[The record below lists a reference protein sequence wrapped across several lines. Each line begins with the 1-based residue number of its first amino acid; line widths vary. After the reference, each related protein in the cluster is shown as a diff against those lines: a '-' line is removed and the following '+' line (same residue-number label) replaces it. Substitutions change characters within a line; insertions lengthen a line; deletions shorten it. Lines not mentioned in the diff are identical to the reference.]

1 MNQRKPIKGDDLRS
15 VLFIL
20 ILFVSVVGGREF
32 GNFYSSYETMTTLKV
47 YFEVTEEE
55 ISRYLIETLDGVDT
69 NLEIGYSIS
78 SPNVDNSIDIVT
90 SQPDYVKRWIIGLTV
105 SPIKVNQPEASD
117 VDFEMFVEDV
127 LVDKA
132 LYPFPKEKV
141 NLLGLRDRE
150 IQVEID
156 DMADLRRIVSDSID
170 RYGGEVK
177 VEFRGR
183 VKVHLLFLDTWL
195 PFQVTRHT
203 LVRVPHLVVED
214 TEWKKLDGSSIEE
227 ISVNEGGYV
236 LMNVLNPTR
245 IHSLQESY
253 VCEFY
258 REGFEDP
265 VSRVSKVASVAPEI
279 KGQYIFQFNFDEPGS
294 YQYRIISG
302 ENVVISLD
310 ESQVLIIEP

>member
-1 MNQRKPIKGDDLRS
+1 MSQKKPIKGDDLRS

-32 GNFYSSYETMTTLKV
+32 GNFYSSYETTTKLKV

-55 ISRYLIETLDGVDT
+55 ISRYLLDTLAGGDS

-78 SPNVDNSIDIVT
+78 SPNTDNSIDIVT

-117 VDFEMFVEDV
+117 VDFEMLVEDV
-127 LVDKA
+127 LVDKEV
-132 LYPFPKEKV
+132 YPFQKEKV

-150 IQVEID
+150 IQIEID
-156 DMADLRRIVSDSID
+156 DMADLRRIVADSID

-183 VKVHLLFLDTWL
+183 VKIHLLFLDTWL

-203 LVRVPHLVVED
+203 LVQVPHLVVEN

-227 ISVNEGGYV
+227 VSVNEGGYV
-236 LMNVLNPTR
+236 LMSVINPTR

-258 REGFEDP
+258 LEGIDDP
-265 VSRVSKVASVAPEI
+265 VMRVSKVANAAPGIE
-279 KGQYIFQFNFDEPGS
+279 GQFIFQFTFDEPGS
-294 YQYRIISG
+294 YQYRILSG
-302 ENVVISLD
+302 DTVVTSLD
-310 ESQVLIIEP
+310 ESKVLIIKP